1 MARSPSALERLARGL
16 PGLGCLLRPPLPAPP
31 RVDVDRFMGAWYVLA
46 AIPTPL
52 ERCAHNA
59 VECYRRLA
67 DGSIEVRYRFR
78 AGSADGPYL
87 ELGARARVEDAATGA
102 RWAIS
107 FLPGLWLDYRILH
120 VEPAGDLAVVGRAA
134 RDHLWILGR
143 TPELAPVRLGRLLP
157 FLTAAGYDVDRLR
170 HVPQR
175 WVR

>member
-1 MARSPSALERLARGL
+1 MGRSPMALARLARGL

-31 RVDVDRFMGAWYVLA
+31 KVDVDRFMGAWYVLA

-67 DGSIEVRYRFR
+67 DGSIEVRYHFR
-78 AGSADGPYL
+78 AGAPDGPYL
-87 ELGARARVEDAATGA
+87 ELGARARVEDPASGA

-120 VEPAGDLAVVGRAA
+120 LDAAGDLAVVGRAA
-134 RDHLWILGR
+134 RDHLWLLGR
-143 TPELAPVRLGRLLP
+143 SPDLAPVRLGRLLP
-157 FLTAAGYDVDRLR
+157 VLTAAGYDVDRLR

-175 WVR
+175 WAP